1 MKPLWSGTVSFGLV
15 SIPVRL
21 GSTVSS
27 HKIPFRQMHKADP
40 GPVRYRKKCELDDQV
55 LELYEIGRAY
65 ETPDSTL
72 VEITDDEL
80 AAMPLPTAKTIEIS
94 GFLDMA
100 SVPATQYNT
109 PYVLQP
115 GPGGDKPYVLMRQA
129 LNRAGKAAVG
139 KVALHNKEQLVLIY
153 AYQDVL
159 IAHTLHWPDEM
170 KSPAEAA
177 PTRRVELAEREV
189 EAAIALIE
197 ALGEADPDAY
207 EDQYTAAV
215 ADLVHAKVEGANL
228 SPPQTPP
235 PGKVVDLMQALE
247 DSLAQAKKNRDQ
259 DATVHDISPKKAA
272 PKAPAKKTATKKAA
286 ASHASTSTSH
296 TPARSTPKAD
306 ETKKTTAAAKKAPRN
321 RQGGEEDHRSQAQRM
336 TDGVGLLKIW
346 PSAGASSTVG
356 R

>member
-27 HKIPFRQMHKADP
+27 HKIPFRQMHKADQ
-40 GPVRYRKKCELDDQV
+40 GPVRHRKKCELDEQV
-55 LELYEIGRAY
+55 LEPEEIGRAY
-65 ETPDSTL
+65 ETPDGTL

-100 SVPATQYNT
+100 RVPATQYNT

-115 GPGGDKPYVLMRQA
+115 SSGGDKPYVLMRQA
-129 LNRAGKAAVG
+129 LARAGKAAVG

-153 AYQDVL
+153 AYEDVL
-159 IAHTLHWPDEM
+159 IAHALHWPDEM

-177 PTRRVELAEREV
+177 PTRTVELAEREI

-197 ALGEADPDAY
+197 ALGEADLDAY
-207 EDQYTAAV
+207 EDRYTAAV

-228 SPPQTPP
+228 TPAKAPP

-247 DSLAQAKKNRDQ
+247 ESLAQARKNRGHNE
-259 DATVHDISPKKAA
+259 DATVHDIT
-272 PKAPAKKTATKKAA
+272 PAKKTAKKAQAKKTAKKAA
-286 ASHASTSTSH
+286 A
-296 TPARSTPKAD
+296 
-306 ETKKTTAAAKKAPRN
+306 KKTTAGHASASTAHTRTRGTPKTDEGKKSTAAARKTAKKTVAKKTTARK
-321 RQGGEEDHRSQAQRM
+321 RSA
-336 TDGVGLLKIW
+336 
-346 PSAGASSTVG
+346 
-356 R
+356 

>member
-27 HKIPFRQMHKADP
+27 HKIPFRQMHKADH
-40 GPVRYRKKCELDDQV
+40 GPVRYRKKCELDDTV
-55 LELYEIGRAY
+55 LDQDEIGRAY
-65 ETPDSTL
+65 ETPDGTL

-100 SVPATQYNT
+100 GVPGAQYNT

-115 GPGGDKPYVLMRQA
+115 SSGGDKPYVLMRQA
-129 LNRAGKAAVG
+129 LARSGKAAVG

-153 AYQDVL
+153 AHDDVL

-177 PTRRVELAEREV
+177 PTAEVELADNEIK
-189 EAAIALIE
+189 AAIALID
-197 ALGEADPDAY
+197 ALGEADLDTY

-215 ADLVHAKVEGANL
+215 ADLVRGKVEGAEVA
-228 SPPQTPP
+228 PAGAPAPAA
-235 PGKVVDLMQALE
+235 GKVVDLMEALE
-247 DSLAQAKKNRDQ
+247 ASLAQAKENRGQ
-259 DATVHDISPKKAA
+259 DATVHDIAPAKGHAEDAPAKKSAAKKATAKKAA
-272 PKAPAKKTATKKAA
+272 KKAPAKKTA
-286 ASHASTSTSH
+286 
-296 TPARSTPKAD
+296 ARK
-306 ETKKTTAAAKKAPRN
+306 
-321 RQGGEEDHRSQAQRM
+321 RSA
-336 TDGVGLLKIW
+336 
-346 PSAGASSTVG
+346 
-356 R
+356 

>member
-27 HKIPFRQMHKADP
+27 HKIPFRQMHKADH
-40 GPVRYRKKCELDDQV
+40 GPVRYRKKCELDDTV
-55 LELYEIGRAY
+55 LTQDEIGRAY
-65 ETPDSTL
+65 ETPDGTL

-100 SVPATQYNT
+100 GVPSAQFNT

-115 GPGGDKPYVLMRQA
+115 SSGGDKPYVLMRQA
-129 LNRAGKAAVG
+129 LARSGKAAVG

-153 AYQDVL
+153 AHDDVL

-177 PTRRVELAEREV
+177 PTAEVKLADNEI

-197 ALGEADPDAY
+197 ALGEADLDAY

-215 ADLVHAKVEGANL
+215 ADLVRGKVEGAEV
-228 SPPQTPP
+228 TPADAP
-235 PGKVVDLMQALE
+235 APAAGKVVDLMEALE
-247 DSLAQAKKNRDQ
+247 TSLAQAKENRGR
-259 DATVHDISPKKAA
+259 DATVHDIAPAKRAGEKPAKKSAAKKATA
-272 PKAPAKKTATKKAA
+272 KKATKKAPAKKTA
-286 ASHASTSTSH
+286 
-296 TPARSTPKAD
+296 ARK
-306 ETKKTTAAAKKAPRN
+306 
-321 RQGGEEDHRSQAQRM
+321 RSA
-336 TDGVGLLKIW
+336 
-346 PSAGASSTVG
+346 
-356 R
+356 

>member
-27 HKIPFRQMHKADP
+27 HKIPFRQMHKTDH
-40 GPVRYRKKCELDDQV
+40 GPVRYRKKCELDDTV
-55 LELYEIGRAY
+55 LSQDEIGRAY
-65 ETPDSTL
+65 ETPDGTL

-100 SVPATQYNT
+100 GVPGAQYNT

-115 GPGGDKPYVLMRQA
+115 SSGGDKPYVLMRQA
-129 LNRAGKAAVG
+129 LARSGKAAVG

-153 AYQDVL
+153 AHDDVL

-177 PTRRVELAEREV
+177 PTAKVQLADHEI
-189 EAAIALIE
+189 EAAIALID
-197 ALGEADPDAY
+197 ALGEADLDTY

-215 ADLVHAKVEGANL
+215 ADLVRGKVEGAETA
-228 SPPQTPP
+228 PAGAPAPAG
-235 PGKVVDLMQALE
+235 GKVVDLMEALE
-247 DSLAQAKKNRDQ
+247 ASLVQAKENRGQ
-259 DATVHDISPKKAA
+259 DATVHDIAPEKGAAKKPAAKKAA
-272 PKAPAKKTATKKAA
+272 AERTTAKKAAKKAPAKKTA
-286 ASHASTSTSH
+286 
-296 TPARSTPKAD
+296 AR
-306 ETKKTTAAAKKAPRN
+306 R
-321 RQGGEEDHRSQAQRM
+321 RSA
-336 TDGVGLLKIW
+336 
-346 PSAGASSTVG
+346 
-356 R
+356 